1 MSANR
6 SRAFLLGSA
15 VLWLLGAAFLFIA
28 LAARNGG
35 LLHDKAVWTALFRL
49 HDIAAVL
56 AALAI
61 AAAAWS
67 LRNMA
72 IRNGGISVAWLGTI
86 SGIATAVLLALPF
99 LTGASDMLYMLPQGG
114 IGLWLI
120 ALCARKPPG
129 FGTTTRVVGLI
140 SGAGLV
146 LIAISFVMIA
156 TALTAPWALAD
167 ARSIPVTPADLASP
181 LNHYGH
187 RILYAGTLLGIPT
200 YPIWAWLASRAP
212 PGRSGLTIHSS
223 RSRFAARLNSGVR
236 RNDSLAA

>member
-6 SRAFLLGSA
+6 PRTFLLGSA
-15 VLWLLGAAFLFIA
+15 ALWLLGAAFLLVA

-35 LLHDKAVWTALFRL
+35 LLHDKAVSTTLFRL
-49 HDIAAVL
+49 HDIAALL

-67 LRNMA
+67 LRGVA
-72 IRNGGISVAWLGTI
+72 IRNGGNSVAWLGTA
-86 SGIATAVLLALPF
+86 SGIATAILLALPF

-120 ALCARKPPG
+120 ALCAKSPVG
-129 FGTTTRVVGLI
+129 FHTSSRVLGFI
-140 SGAGLV
+140 SGAGLM

-156 TALTAPWALAD
+156 TALGAPWALAD
-167 ARSIPVTPADLASP
+167 ARSLPVAPADLASP

-187 RILYAGTLLGIPT
+187 RVLNAGTLLGIPT
-200 YPIWAWLASRAP
+200 YPVWAWLASR
-212 PGRSGLTIHSS
+212 T
-223 RSRFAARLNSGVR
+223 F
-236 RNDSLAA
+236 SLAAAG